1 MVLLL
6 LTLFALWPASIVADR
21 EDISIV
27 LRLRGYLALFVS
39 AAKLEYEKTIITIR
53 EFDFSEIQ
61 GILLHKNYRVECLLE
76 VRKIVFH
83 L

>member
-27 LRLRGYLALFVS
+27 LRPRRYLALFVS

-53 EFDFSEIQ
+53 EFDFSCT
-61 GILLHKNYRVECLLE
+61 KNYRVECLLK
-76 VRKIVFH
+76 VRKIVFP

>member
-27 LRLRGYLALFVS
+27 LRPRGYVALFVS
-39 AAKLEYEKTIITIR
+39 LVKLGE
-53 EFDFSEIQ
+53 
-61 GILLHKNYRVECLLE
+61 E
-76 VRKIVFH
+76 VFY